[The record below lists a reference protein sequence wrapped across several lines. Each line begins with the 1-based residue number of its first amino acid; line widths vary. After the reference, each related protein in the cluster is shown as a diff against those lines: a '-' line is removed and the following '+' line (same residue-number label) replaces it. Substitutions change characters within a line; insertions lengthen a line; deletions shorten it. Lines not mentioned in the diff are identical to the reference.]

1 MLRVLIV
8 GSAGLV
14 QLSAAAGHQATV
26 GGVEQDWSKCYLFWE
41 SRGGDG
47 DAVTAETRGEV
58 RHRVRH

>member
-1 MLRVLIV
+1 M
-8 GSAGLV
+8 V